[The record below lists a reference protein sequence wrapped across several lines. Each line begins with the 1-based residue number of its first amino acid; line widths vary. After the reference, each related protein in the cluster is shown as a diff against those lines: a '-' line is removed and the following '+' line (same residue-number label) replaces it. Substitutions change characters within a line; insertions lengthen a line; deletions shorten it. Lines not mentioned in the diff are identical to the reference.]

1 MGLRRT
7 QPQRALIESASLSDG
22 EPDILAFQGGF
33 PGVFP
38 YLCSKQDLN
47 DPAFKGETDNL
58 LWATRRKA
66 PQTPAPEIIS
76 KDYNGIMGRLEL

>member
-1 MGLRRT
+1 MNGAKAYTHAHT

-58 LWATRRKA
+58 LWAKRRKA
-66 PQTPAPEIIS
+66 PQTRPLKSFQRIV
-76 KDYNGIMGRLEL
+76 GL